1 MLRHTHPLCFYL
13 SFFKTILSR
22 IFVPTNFSASS
33 GHPQAR
39 IHTGFHLLRKSV
51 RFFHNNHIF
60 SNKRTSQVETWNWWF
75 GQMFSFSNFRALDT
89 PSMKQKAGKGT
100 FRELKSI
107 KLPWSAYPRAPLKAF
122 SFGPSFRKSVS
133 IHPLDPRLIDVCRL
147 DEWDMALCWDP
158 TLPAEVSF
166 WHCSF

>member
-1 MLRHTHPLCFYL
+1 MLRHIFLCFYL
-13 SFFKTILSR
+13 LFFKPFCHVFLSR
-22 IFVPTNFSASS
+22 QISLHQVVTHRRGYTLVS
-33 GHPQAR
+33 
-39 IHTGFHLLRKSV
+39 TVLRKSG
-51 RFFHNNHIF
+51 RFFHYNHIF

-100 FRELKSI
+100 FRELKSK
-107 KLPWSAYPRAPLKAF
+107 KLPGSAYPRVPLKAF
-122 SFGPSFRKSVS
+122 SLGPSFRKSVG
-133 IHPLDPRLIDVCRL
+133 IYPLDPRLIDLSRL

-158 TLPAEVSF
+158 TLRAEVSF

>member
-1 MLRHTHPLCFYL
+1 MLRHIFLCFYL
-13 SFFKTILSR
+13 LFFKPFCHVFLSR
-22 IFVPTNFSASS
+22 QIFLHQVVTHRRGYTLVS
-33 GHPQAR
+33 
-39 IHTGFHLLRKSV
+39 TVLRKSV

-75 GQMFSFSNFRALDT
+75 GQVAVSFSNFRALDT
-89 PSMKQKAGKGT
+89 PSMKQKPGKGT
-100 FRELKSI
+100 FRELKS
-107 KLPWSAYPRAPLKAF
+107 KKPPGSAYPRAPLKAF
-122 SFGPSFRKSVS
+122 SLGPSFRKSVS
-133 IHPLDPRLIDVCRL
+133 IYPLDPRLIDVCRL